1 MLIAPITIPQIIV
14 AIIRSEKIFCAFSF
28 FPSPM
33 ILAINALPPVPNIN
47 PITPVIIRNGM
58 IKFTAANDVFPTKI

>member
-1 MLIAPITIPQIIV
+1 
-14 AIIRSEKIFCAFSF
+14 
-28 FPSPM
+28 M

-58 IKFTAANDVFPTKI
+58 IKFTAANDVFPTKFDTKNPSTTP